1 MLAFLSPAWIDA
13 LDAAATSDP
22 ALAAA
27 TDQLT
32 LVVEQEVLDGPDGD
46 VTFHVAFDHG
56 VVRVAAGP
64 AHTDDDAGE
73 SGQAPPTVRFSQGY
87 ATARAIALGT
97 ESAQRAFMSG
107 SLQVGGDL
115 RVLLDHQA
123 TLAALDDVFAGVR
136 ARTDLGPAIGSDAVG
151 D

>member
-13 LDAAATSDP
+13 LDAAASTDT
-22 ALAAA
+22 ALSAA
-27 TDQLT
+27 TEQLT

-46 VTFHVAFDHG
+46 VTFHVAFDQG
-56 VVRVAAGP
+56 VVRVGSGPAEAPGEADAGP
-64 AHTDDDAGE
+64 A
-73 SGQAPPTVRFSQGY
+73 PPMVRFSQGY

-123 TLAALDDVFAGVR
+123 TLAALDDVFAEVR
-136 ARTDLGPAIGSDAVG
+136 ARTDLGPSTGSDAVG